1 MHLLSRTFRPQPLSA
16 LVLAVSLFACDG
28 ALAAAVPIAS
38 DAPLSL
44 TAREQPIQA
53 FLQDFFG
60 RLDLPVDVSP
70 NVHGQVSGSFNAP
83 PQKILRDISR
93 SFGLLTYY
101 DGVVVHV
108 YAASEIATRALT
120 TTPTLSERVRRSVQ
134 EARLVDI
141 HNTLRATPDGSL
153 IAIGTPRF
161 VEQVEDLYRVA
172 QAANL
177 AQPPLGFKVFYL
189 RYAWAQDVTMEFGG
203 NKVQVPGVA
212 SILRSLVTSKS
223 HQGALESDARTTVPK
238 LRGQGLAR
246 NAASDRL
253 GTLGAP
259 DAGTRSPDNGVA
271 QALAAVY
278 ANAPG
283 GASIDDG
290 AAPPAASAIAPDQVR
305 IEVDQRLNAV
315 IVRDLPE
322 RMAQY
327 QELVTALDV
336 EPQSLEI
343 EATIVDIDTTK
354 ASKLGINWRFN
365 GNGSNSILFGKGDS
379 SDTLLQPGVN
389 ITPIGEGGFVSAV
402 LGDAGKFI
410 ARINALQSDGAAR
423 VVSSPQVVT
432 LSNVEAVFDNSQT
445 FYVRVNGYQDVD
457 LFNVTAG
464 TNLRVTP
471 HVFKDEGQVRIKLL
485 VRIEDGSLTTQTVDN
500 LPVVERSSVNTQ
512 ALIQEGQSLLIGGM
526 MRQSTSND
534 VDKVP
539 FLGDIP
545 LIGNLFKTRNEN
557 NEHIERLFLISPRLA
572 PSRSTLASAAVGA
585 GLVDT
590 PRGLAPASENTPWAA
605 PAPTPAPV
613 VAVQLPPAATSQSGG
628 PQ

>member
-1 MHLLSRTFRPQPLSA
+1 MPFPFRSSPLA
-16 LVLAVSLFACDG
+16 
-28 ALAAAVPIAS
+28 ALACAACLLTADAAVAAAIPMAS
-38 DAPLSL
+38 QAPLSL

-70 NVHGQVSGSFNAP
+70 NVHGQVSGSFNAA

-108 YAASEIATRALT
+108 YAAGEIATRALA
-120 TTPTLSERVRRSVQ
+120 TTPALSERVRASVQ
-134 EARLVDI
+134 EASLVDA
-141 HNTLRATPDGSL
+141 HNTLRATPDGGL
-153 IAIGTPRF
+153 IAVGTPRF

-172 QAANL
+172 QSATL
-177 AQPPLGFKVFYL
+177 AQAPLGFKVFYL

-212 SILRSLVTSKS
+212 SILRSLVTNRGQ
-223 HQGALESDARTTVPK
+223 QGPAETEARSTVAK

-246 NAASDRL
+246 NAATDHL

-259 DAGTRSPDNGVA
+259 DASTRTTDNGVA
-271 QALAAVY
+271 RALAAAY
-278 ANAPG
+278 AG
-283 GASIDDG
+283 GPAGSGVDEAG
-290 AAPPAASAIAPDQVR
+290 AAPTAPAAVDPGQAR

-315 IVRDLPE
+315 IVRDAPE

-354 ASKLGINWRFN
+354 ARKLGINWRFN

-379 SDTLLQPGVN
+379 SDALLQPGVN

-410 ARINALQSDGAAR
+410 ARINALQTDGAAR

-471 HVFKDEGQVRIKLL
+471 HVFKDDGQVRIKLL
-485 VRIEDGSLTTQTVDN
+485 VRIEDGSLTSQTVDN

-526 MRQSTSND
+526 MRQSTNND

-545 LIGNLFKTRNEN
+545 LLGNLFKTRSEG

-585 GLVDT
+585 GLADP
-590 PRGLAPASENTPWAA
+590 PRGLAPASENTPW
-605 PAPTPAPV
+605 
-613 VAVQLPPAATSQSGG
+613 PPAGEAR
-628 PQ
+628 

>member
-1 MHLLSRTFRPQPLSA
+1 MHLLSRMFRPQPLSV

-172 QAANL
+172 QAAHL

-283 GASIDDG
+283 GASIGDG
-290 AAPPAASAIAPDQVR
+290 APPPAASTMAPDQVR

-322 RMAQY
+322 HMAQY

-485 VRIEDGSLTTQTVDN
+485 VKIEDGSLTTQTVDN

-585 GLVDT
+585 RLIDT
-590 PRGLAPASENTPWAA
+590 PRGFAPASENEPVPVPAVSTGAITPL
-605 PAPTPAPV
+605 PAPPS
-613 VAVQLPPAATSQSGG
+613 SQGG

>member
-1 MHLLSRTFRPQPLSA
+1 MFPLSRLFPPRPLRA
-16 LVLAVSLFACDG
+16 LVLTAWLFTGDA
-28 ALAAAVPIAS
+28 ALAASIPIEGQ
-38 DAPLSL
+38 APLSL

-70 NVHGQVSGSFNAP
+70 NVHGQVSGSFNAA

-108 YAASEIATRALT
+108 YAAGEIATRALT
-120 TTPTLSERVRRSVQ
+120 TTPALSERVQRSVR
-134 EARLVDI
+134 EARLVDT

-153 IAIGTPRF
+153 IATGTPRF

-172 QAANL
+172 QAADL
-177 AQPPLGFKVFYL
+177 AQAPLGFKVFYL

-212 SILRSLVTSKS
+212 SILRSLVTNRG
-223 HQGALESDARTTVPK
+223 HQDAVETAARTTVAK

-246 NAASDRL
+246 NAANDRL

-259 DAGTRSPDNGVA
+259 DAGARATDNGVA
-271 QALAAVY
+271 HALAAAY
-278 ANAPG
+278 AGAPG
-283 GASIDDG
+283 GAPVDDG
-290 AAPPAASAIAPDQVR
+290 AALPPTTVDASQVR

-315 IVRDLPE
+315 IVRDAPE

-327 QELVTALDV
+327 QELVSALDV

-354 ASKLGINWRFN
+354 ARKLGINWRFN

-379 SDTLLQPGVN
+379 SDALLQPGVN

-471 HVFKDEGQVRIKLL
+471 HVFKDDGQVRIKLL
-485 VRIEDGSLTTQTVDN
+485 VRIEDGSLTSQTVDN

-526 MRQSTSND
+526 MRQSSNNA

-557 NEHIERLFLISPRLA
+557 NEHVERLFLISPRLA

-590 PRGLAPASENTPWAA
+590 PRGLAPASENTPWPA
-605 PAPTPAPV
+605 PANG
-613 VAVQLPPAATSQSGG
+613 SQAGE
-628 PQ
+628 PK

>member
-1 MHLLSRTFRPQPLSA
+1 MHLLSRLSRPRPLSA
-16 LVLAVSLFACDG
+16 LVFAAWLLACD
-28 ALAAAVPIAS
+28 AAAAAAVPIAS
-38 DAPLSL
+38 EAPLSL

-108 YAASEIATRALT
+108 YAASEIATRALA
-120 TTPTLSERVRRSVQ
+120 TTPALSDRVQRSVR
-134 EARLVDI
+134 EARLVDT

-177 AQPPLGFKVFYL
+177 AQAPLGFKVFYL

-203 NKVQVPGVA
+203 GKVQVPGVA
-212 SILRSLVTSKS
+212 SILRSLVSNRTR
-223 HQGALESDARTTVPK
+223 QGALETDAHTTVPK

-246 NAASDRL
+246 NAANDRL
-253 GTLGAP
+253 GTLGAS
-259 DAGTRSPDNGVA
+259 DAGARSTDNGVA

-283 GASIDDG
+283 GAPIDDTG
-290 AAPPAASAIAPDQVR
+290 APSAPATIAPGEPR

-315 IVRDLPE
+315 IVRDVPE

-354 ASKLGINWRFN
+354 ARKLGINWRFN

-471 HVFKDEGQVRIKLL
+471 HVFKDDGQVRIKLL
-485 VRIEDGSLTTQTVDN
+485 VRIEDGSLTTQTVDS

-534 VDKVP
+534 IDKVP

-572 PSRSTLASAAVGA
+572 PSHSTLASAAVGT
-585 GLVDT
+585 GLVDV
-590 PRGLAPASENTPWAA
+590 PRGLAPASENAPWAA
-605 PAPTPAPV
+605 SLPDAAASRPAGDPK
-613 VAVQLPPAATSQSGG
+613 
-628 PQ
+628 

>member
-1 MHLLSRTFRPQPLSA
+1 MPFLPRPFPLQPLLA
-16 LVLAVSLFACDG
+16 LAVAAALFASDP
-28 ALAAAVPIAS
+28 AKAASIPIAS
-38 DAPLSL
+38 EAPLSL

-108 YAASEIATRALT
+108 YAAGEIATRALA
-120 TTPTLSERVRRSVQ
+120 TTPAVSERVRRSVQ
-134 EARLVDI
+134 EARLVDT
-141 HNTLRATPDGSL
+141 HNTLRATPEGSL

-177 AQPPLGFKVFYL
+177 AQAPLGFKVFYL

-203 NKVQVPGVA
+203 SKVQVPGVA
-212 SILRSLVTSKS
+212 SILRSLVTNRG
-223 HQGALESDARTTVPK
+223 HQGATETDAHTTVPK

-246 NAASDRL
+246 NGANDRL

-259 DAGTRSPDNGVA
+259 DAGARATDNGVA
-271 QALAAVY
+271 HALAAAY
-278 ANAPG
+278 AGGPG
-283 GASIDDG
+283 GAPADDA
-290 AAPPAASAIAPDQVR
+290 AAPAAASTVDPGQVR

-327 QELVTALDV
+327 QELVSALDV

-354 ASKLGINWRFN
+354 ARKLGINWRFN
-365 GNGSNSILFGKGDS
+365 GNGSNSILFGRGDS
-379 SDTLLQPGVN
+379 SDALLQPGVN

-410 ARINALQSDGAAR
+410 ARINALESDGAAR

-471 HVFKDEGQVRIKLL
+471 HVFKDDGQVRIKLL
-485 VRIEDGSLTTQTVDN
+485 VRIEDGSLTSQTVDN

-526 MRQSTSND
+526 MRQSTNNG

-545 LIGNLFKTRNEN
+545 LLGNLFKTRNEN
-557 NEHIERLFLISPRLA
+557 NEHVERLFLISPRLA

-590 PRGLAPASENTPWAA
+590 PRGLAPASENTPWLAS
-605 PAPTPAPV
+605 PPV
-613 VAVQLPPAATSQSGG
+613 LDGTPPAAAPSRSAGDSK
-628 PQ
+628 

>member
-1 MHLLSRTFRPQPLSA
+1 MPFLSRLFQPQRLSA
-16 LVLAVSLFACDG
+16 ALFAAWLLAPG
-28 ALAAAVPIAS
+28 AAVAAAIPIDS
-38 DAPLSL
+38 QVPLSL
-44 TAREQPIQA
+44 TAREQPILA

-70 NVHGQVSGSFNAP
+70 NVHGQVSGSFNAA
-83 PQKILRDISR
+83 PQKILHDISR

-108 YAASEIATRALT
+108 YAAGEITTRALA
-120 TTPTLSERVRRSVQ
+120 TTPALSERVQRSVR
-134 EARLVDI
+134 EARLVDGR
-141 HNTLRATPDGSL
+141 NTLRATPEGSL

-172 QAANL
+172 QTANL
-177 AQPPLGFKVFYL
+177 AQAPLGFKVFYL

-212 SILRSLVTSKS
+212 SILRSLVGNKPG
-223 HQGALESDARTTVPK
+223 QGALETDARTTVPK

-246 NAASDRL
+246 NASGDRL
-253 GTLGAP
+253 GTLGAA
-259 DAGTRSPDNGVA
+259 DGAARATDNGVA
-271 QALAAVY
+271 HALAAVY
-278 ANAPG
+278 AAAPG
-283 GASIDDG
+283 GAPADD
-290 AAPPAASAIAPDQVR
+290 AAPPAPATIDPGQVR
-305 IEVDQRLNAV
+305 IEADQRLNAV
-315 IVRDLPE
+315 IVRDVPE
-322 RMAQY
+322 RLAQY

-343 EATIVDIDTTK
+343 EATIIDIDTTK
-354 ASKLGINWRFN
+354 ARKLGINWRFN

-471 HVFKDEGQVRIKLL
+471 HVFKDDGQVRIKLL
-485 VRIEDGSLTTQTVDN
+485 VRIEDGSLTSQTVDN

-512 ALIQEGQSLLIGGM
+512 AMIQEGQSLLIGGM
-526 MRQSTSND
+526 MRQTSSND

-557 NEHIERLFLISPRLA
+557 NEHVERLFLISPRLA
-572 PSRSTLASAAVGA
+572 PSHSTLASAAVGA

-590 PRGLAPASENTPWAA
+590 PRGLAPAGVNPSGILA
-605 PAPTPAPV
+605 P
-613 VAVQLPPAATSQSGG
+613 LPPATTTQPAGVSQ
-628 PQ
+628 

>member
-1 MHLLSRTFRPQPLSA
+1 MPFLSRLFRPRPLSA
-16 LVLAVSLFACDG
+16 LVLAAWLFTGGA
-28 ALAAAVPIAS
+28 ALAAAVPIAN

-83 PQKILRDISR
+83 PSKILRDISR

-108 YAASEIATRALT
+108 YAAGEIATRALT
-120 TTPTLSERVRRSVQ
+120 TTPALSERVRHSVQ
-134 EARLVDI
+134 DARLVDI

-161 VEQVEDLYRVA
+161 VEQVEDLYHVA

-189 RYAWAQDVTMEFGG
+189 RYAWAQDVSMEFGG

-212 SILRSLVTSKS
+212 SILRSLVGKAGR
-223 HQGALESDARTTVPK
+223 QGALETDARTTVPK

-253 GTLGAP
+253 GTLGAS
-259 DAGTRSPDNGVA
+259 DAATRSPDNGVA
-271 QALAAVY
+271 QALATLY

-283 GASIDDG
+283 APAIDDG
-290 AAPPAASAIAPDQVR
+290 SAAQPAAATVDATQPR

-379 SDTLLQPGVN
+379 SDSLLQPGVN

-471 HVFKDEGQVRIKLL
+471 HVFKDDGQVRIKLL
-485 VRIEDGSLTTQTVDN
+485 VAIEDGSLTTQTVDN

-526 MRQSTSND
+526 MRQSTNND

-557 NEHIERLFLISPRLA
+557 SEHVERLFLISPRLA
-572 PSRSTLASAAVGA
+572 PSHSTLASAAVGA
-585 GLVDT
+585 PLVDT
-590 PRGLAPASENTPWAA
+590 PRGMAPASENEPLPATATGAITPLIAA
-605 PAPTPAPV
+605 PRPAG
-613 VAVQLPPAATSQSGG
+613 VAQ
-628 PQ
+628 

>member
-1 MHLLSRTFRPQPLSA
+1 MHRLLRQPFAAACLA
-16 LVLAVSLFACDG
+16 VLAGLAAVP
-28 ALAAAVPIAS
+28 ALAAPIPIEGG
-38 DAPLSL
+38 APLSL

-70 NVHGQVSGSFNAP
+70 NVHGQVSGSFSGP

-108 YAASEIATRALT
+108 YAASEISTHAFTVTPALA
-120 TTPTLSERVRRSVQ
+120 ERVRRSVMD
-134 EARLVDI
+134 ARLADAR
-141 HNTLRATPDGSL
+141 NTLRTTPDGSL
-153 IAIGTPRF
+153 IAVGTPRF
-161 VEQVEDLYRVA
+161 VEQVQDLYRVA
-172 QAANL
+172 QAASL
-177 AQPPLGFKVFYL
+177 AAAPLGFKVFYL
-189 RYAWAQDVTMEFGG
+189 RYAWAQDVTVEFGG
-203 NKVQVPGVA
+203 RQVVVPGVA
-212 SILRSLVTSKS
+212 SILRSLVTNR
-223 HQGALESDARTTVPK
+223 APAAPMETAARTTVPK
-238 LRGQGLAR
+238 LRGSGLAR
-246 NAASDRL
+246 DAAPNPRL

-259 DAGTRSPDNGVA
+259 DAAAPDNGVA
-271 QALAAVY
+271 QALAAAY
-278 ANAPG
+278 AAGPNALPAVDGG
-283 GASIDDG
+283 GA
-290 AAPPAASAIAPDQVR
+290 PAAATVDPGQVR

-315 IVRDLPE
+315 IVRDAPE

-327 QELVTALDV
+327 QALVDALDV

-354 ASKLGINWRFN
+354 ARQLGINWRFN
-365 GNGSNSILFGKGDS
+365 GNGSNSVLFGNGTS
-379 SDTLLQPGVN
+379 SDRLLEPN
-389 ITPIGEGGFVSAV
+389 ADITPLGRGGFVSAV

-471 HVFKDEGQVRIKLL
+471 HVFKDDGQVRIKLL
-485 VRIEDGSLTTQTVDN
+485 VKIEDGSLTSQTVDN
-500 LPVVERSSVNTQ
+500 LPVVERSSVDTQ
-512 ALIQEGQSLLIGGM
+512 ALIQEGQSLLIGGL
-526 MRQSTSND
+526 MRQSTNNG

-539 FLGDIP
+539 LLGDIP
-545 LIGNLFKTRNEN
+545 ILGNLFKSRNDTTD
-557 NEHIERLFLISPRLA
+557 HVERLFLISPRLTPA
-572 PSRSTLASAAVGA
+572 HSTLAAAALGA
-585 GLVDT
+585 GLQQ
-590 PRGLAPASENTPWAA
+590 GLAPGAEDAPWTG
-605 PAPTPAPV
+605 APTSA
-613 VAVQLPPAATSQSGG
+613 PAATFQPLPPHIATPGAA
-628 PQ
+628 Q